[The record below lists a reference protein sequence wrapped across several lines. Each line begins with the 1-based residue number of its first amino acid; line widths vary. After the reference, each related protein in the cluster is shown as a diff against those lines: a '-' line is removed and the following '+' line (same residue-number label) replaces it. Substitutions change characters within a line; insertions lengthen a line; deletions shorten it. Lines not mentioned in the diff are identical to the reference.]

1 MSSHE
6 QVMKIFDNN
15 SVIGSLQEAPHI
27 ISSILRWC
35 VEKTEGADE
44 NLKMF
49 LNGEFKTTFGEWL
62 SALDSLK
69 NQSENLVIRFP
80 DDTRLRMAVEE
91 LASLSSQ
98 LQDAEDRRSAIE
110 VKIEEKKQ
118 LEASLEAVK
127 ILDDL
132 PEESLIDLRNRLDQV
147 LTEKPLVGEVY
158 KNKEELLK
166 WSSELQ
172 TVLPKVLGV
181 LDQKHEATAKDL
193 QDKTSHLNQ
202 LNVSNAKQEEE
213 LEHINKAV
221 EESKAQ
227 AQKFKI
233 QADELKRHLE
243 ENKIILDAIAKGDVE
258 STNLVEEIETK
269 LSKFDGVLKQ
279 KLEKREQ
286 TNSGGKR

>member
-49 LNGEFKTTFGEWL
+49 LNGEFKTTLGEWL

-69 NQSENLVIRFP
+69 NQSENLVIQFP
-80 DDTRLRMAVEE
+80 DDTQLRAVVEE
-91 LASLSSQ
+91 LASLSSR
-98 LQDAEDRRSAIE
+98 LQYAEDRKSAIE
-110 VKIEEKKQ
+110 VKMEEKKQ

-127 ILDDL
+127 ILEDL
-132 PEESLIDLRNRLDQV
+132 PEESLIDLRERLDRI
-147 LTEKPLVGEVY
+147 LTEKPLVEEVHK
-158 KNKEELLK
+158 KNEELLK

-181 LDQKHEATAKDL
+181 LERKHEATAKDL
-193 QDKTSHLNQ
+193 QDKTFHLNQ
-202 LNVSNAKQEEE
+202 LNVANVKQEEE
-213 LEHINKAV
+213 LERIKKEI
-221 EESKAQ
+221 EESNTQ

-233 QADELKRHLE
+233 QAGELERHLN
-243 ENKIILDAIAKGDVE
+243 ENINILNAIAKGDAE

>member
-49 LNGEFKTTFGEWL
+49 LNGEFKTTLGEWL

-69 NQSENLVIRFP
+69 NQSENLVIQFP
-80 DDTRLRMAVEE
+80 DDTQLRAVVEE
-91 LASLSSQ
+91 LASLSSR
-98 LQDAEDRRSAIE
+98 LQYAEDRKSAIE
-110 VKIEEKKQ
+110 VKMEEKKQ

-127 ILDDL
+127 ILEDL
-132 PEESLIDLRNRLDQV
+132 PEESLIDLRERLDRI
-147 LTEKPLVGEVY
+147 LTEKPLVEEVHK
-158 KNKEELLK
+158 KNEELLK

-181 LDQKHEATAKDL
+181 LEIKHEATAKDL
-193 QDKTSHLNQ
+193 QDKTSLLNELIA
-202 LNVSNAKQEEE
+202 LNTKQEKD
-213 LEHINKAV
+213 LERIKTEIEV
-221 EESKAQ
+221 SEAQ

-233 QADELKRHLE
+233 QADELERHLE
-243 ENKIILDAIAKGDVE
+243 ENKTILNAISKDDAE
-258 STNLVEEIETK
+258 STNLVQEIETK
-269 LSKFDGVLKQ
+269 LSKFDRVLKQ
-279 KLEKREQ
+279 KLEKREK
-286 TNSGGKR
+286 TNPGVKR

>member
-49 LNGEFKTTFGEWL
+49 LNGEFKTTLGEWL

-69 NQSENLVIRFP
+69 NQSENLVIQFP
-80 DDTRLRMAVEE
+80 DDTQLRAVVEE
-91 LASLSSQ
+91 LASLSSR
-98 LQDAEDRRSAIE
+98 LQYAEDRKSAIE
-110 VKIEEKKQ
+110 VKMEEKKQ

-127 ILDDL
+127 ILEDL
-132 PEESLIDLRNRLDQV
+132 PEESLIDLRERLDRI
-147 LTEKPLVGEVY
+147 LTEKPLVEEVHK
-158 KNKEELLK
+158 KNEELLK

-181 LDQKHEATAKDL
+181 LEIKHEATAKDL
-193 QDKTSHLNQ
+193 QDKTFHLNQ
-202 LNVSNAKQEEE
+202 LNVANVKQEEE
-213 LEHINKAV
+213 LERIKKEI
-221 EESKAQ
+221 EESNTQ

-233 QADELKRHLE
+233 QAGELERHLN
-243 ENKIILDAIAKGDVE
+243 ENINILNAIAKGDAE